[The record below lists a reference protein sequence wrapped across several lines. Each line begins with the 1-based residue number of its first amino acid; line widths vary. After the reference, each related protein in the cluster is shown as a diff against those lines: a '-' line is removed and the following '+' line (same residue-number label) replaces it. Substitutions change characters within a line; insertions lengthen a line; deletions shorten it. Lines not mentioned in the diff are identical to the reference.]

1 MVKLKLTTLRNTLKS
16 IAESS
21 KRFVSEK
28 GNVKEVLKLLANDMS
43 NGSLLLDD
51 MALEHLK
58 QKYPKS
64 RELNEVIILRGRK
77 SVVHPVIFK
86 DINVKIIKRLQLKL
100 K

>member
-21 KRFVSEK
+21 KRFVSEID
-28 GNVKEVLKLLANDMS
+28 NVKEVLKLLANDMS
-43 NGSLLLDD
+43 NGFLLLDD
-51 MALEHLK
+51 KALEHLK

-77 SVVHPVIFK
+77 SVVHPVIFN
-86 DINVKIIKRLQLKL
+86 DINVEIIKWLQLKL

>member
-28 GNVKEVLKLLANDMS
+28 GKEVLKLLANDMS
-43 NGSLLLDD
+43 NGFLFLDD
-51 MALEHLK
+51 DKTLEHLK
-58 QKYPKS
+58 QKHPKS

-77 SVVHPVIFK
+77 SVVHPVIFN
-86 DINVKIIKRLQLKL
+86 DINVEIIKWLQLKL